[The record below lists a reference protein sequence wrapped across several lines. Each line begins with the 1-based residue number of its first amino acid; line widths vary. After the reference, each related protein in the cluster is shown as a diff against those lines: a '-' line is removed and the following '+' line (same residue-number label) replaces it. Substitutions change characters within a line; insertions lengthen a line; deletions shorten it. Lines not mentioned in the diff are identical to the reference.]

1 MRYQTVRGTRDI
13 LPGEVEAWQRAETLA
28 REVFRRYGFREI
40 RTPIFESTDLFA
52 RGVGGSTDIVRKEM
66 FSFVSGDDA
75 ITLRP
80 EMTASVV
87 RAYIQHGLSR
97 VPGADRLYYIGP
109 MFRHERPQKGRQRQ
123 FHQIGAEVFGA
134 DDPYVDAETI
144 DMVWRFLK
152 DTAHIK
158 RGESGDPSQ
167 VRSGTILS
175 DDARSP
181 LGIALVVNSVGDA
194 ACRPAYRDA
203 LRAWL
208 EDAPAPA
215 PSAGSGSR
223 RERLCEDC
231 QRRLVENPLRVFD
244 CKVPADRELLS
255 AAPAMLDHLCD
266 PCRAHFDA
274 FLGHLKALGIDFR
287 IDKRLV
293 RGLDYYVRT
302 AFEIVADHGL
312 GAQNSLMGG
321 GRYDGLVRE
330 LGGPD
335 VAGFGWALGIER
347 LMLLLGLDPSAADA
361 GAMAPR
367 PAATDVYLAHVGD
380 RAAALGP
387 PLARDLRALGLSV
400 RFDPRAAK
408 LGAQLGKAAKVGARF
423 ALILGD
429 DEIARATYPLK
440 DLPGG
445 TQEAIPAET
454 PAVLA
459 EQVAARIH
467 AVTPGSRER

>member
-13 LPGEVEAWQRAETLA
+13 LPGEVEAWQRAESLA

-40 RTPIFESTDLFA
+40 RTPIFESTELFA

-66 FSFVSGDDA
+66 FSFMSGDDA
-75 ITLRP
+75 LTLRP

-87 RAYIQHGLSR
+87 RAFIQHGLSR
-97 VPGADRLYYIGP
+97 IAGAERLYYIGA

-144 DMVWRFLK
+144 EMVMAFL
-152 DTAHIK
+152 ASAVSIVPPVPMEQ
-158 RGESGDPSQ
+158 GSAAAP
-167 VRSGTILS
+167 
-175 DDARSP
+175 AP
-181 LGIALVVNSVGDA
+181 LEIALVVNSVGDA
-194 ACRPAYRDA
+194 VCRPAYREA

-208 EDAPAPA
+208 EEVPPG
-215 PSAGSGSR
+215 AGGAATEPVGPPPSR

-244 CKVPADRELLS
+244 CKVPADRHLL
-255 AAPAMLDHLCD
+255 AGAPAMLDHLCD

-274 FLGHLKALGIDFR
+274 VLGHLKALGIDYR
-287 IDKRLV
+287 IDRRLV

-302 AFEIVADHGL
+302 AFEIVADRGL
-312 GAQNSLMGG
+312 GSQNSLMGG
-321 GRYDGLVRE
+321 GRYDGLVKE

-347 LMLLLGLDPSAADA
+347 LMLLLGLDPADA
-361 GAMAPR
+361 GGA
-367 PAATDVYLAHVGD
+367 AATGPGTDLYVAHVGD
-380 RAAALGP
+380 RAVALAV
-387 PLARDLRALGLSV
+387 PLARDLRARGFAV
-400 RFDPRAAK
+400 RLDPRPAK
-408 LGAQLGKAAKVGARF
+408 LGAQLGRAAKAGARY

-429 DEIARATYPLK
+429 DEIDRATYPLK
-440 DLPGG
+440 DLLGG
-445 TQEAIPAET
+445 GQEAIAAESPAQLV
-454 PAVLA
+454 A
-459 EQVAARIH
+459 QVAGRMGA
-467 AVTPGSRER
+467 AMPGSQER

>member
-1 MRYQTVRGTRDI
+1 VRYQTVRGTRDI

-28 REVFRRYGFREI
+28 REIFRRYGFREI
-40 RTPIFESTDLFA
+40 RTPIFESTELFA

-66 FSFVSGDDA
+66 FSFISGDDA
-75 ITLRP
+75 LTLRP

-97 VPGADRLYYIGP
+97 VPGAERLYYIGP

-144 DMVWRFLK
+144 EMVMSFLALAASIAPAAPSGGASTTVVSSRF
-152 DTAHIK
+152 
-158 RGESGDPSQ
+158 E
-167 VRSGTILS
+167 
-175 DDARSP
+175 
-181 LGIALVVNSVGDA
+181 IALVVNSVGDA
-194 ACRPAYRDA
+194 TCRPSYREA
-203 LRAWL
+203 LHAWL
-208 EDAPAPA
+208 EETGPGA
-215 PSAGSGSR
+215 SGRR

-274 FLGHLKALGIDFR
+274 FLGHLKALGIDHR

-302 AFEIVADHGL
+302 AFEIVAERGL
-312 GAQNSLMGG
+312 GSQNSLMGG
-321 GRYDGLVRE
+321 GRYDGLVKE

-347 LMLLLGLDPSAADA
+347 LMMLLGLDPSAAAA
-361 GAMAPR
+361 GALSAS
-367 PAATDVYLAHVGD
+367 AVHADVYLAHVGE
-380 RAAALGP
+380 RADALGP
-387 PLARDLRALGLSV
+387 PLARDLRARGLSV
-400 RFDPRAAK
+400 RFDPRPAK
-408 LGAQLGKAAKVGARF
+408 LGAQLGRAAKAGARF

-429 DEIARATYPLK
+429 DEIDRATYPLK
-440 DLPGG
+440 DLLGG
-445 TQEAIPAET
+445 TQEAIAAGSP
-454 PAVLA
+454 VQL
-459 EQVAARIH
+459 AARVAERIEG
-467 AVTPGSRER
+467 PLSGSRER